1 MTEVAY
7 LDHAATTPVRA
18 EVRAAMAPFLDEV
31 YGNPSGSHSVARRAK
46 TALEEAREEIAEH
59 LGCAP
64 GEVVLTGGGTEAD
77 NLAVR
82 GAARAAGDGIGRRTG
97 RGTVVVSAIEHKA
110 VAEAAARVA
119 HAGGTVRTVRVGADG
134 VIDLDHLEA
143 VLDDTVVVVSVMC
156 VNNETGIVQPLD
168 AVAERVGAGAPRA
181 VLHTDAVQAV
191 AWLDPVA
198 TTAPAAL
205 VAVSAHKFGGPK
217 GVGAL
222 VVRDG
227 TGLEPD
233 LVGGGQERGRR
244 SGTVDVA
251 GAVGLAVALRVT
263 AATRPVEVARIG
275 RLRDRLAAGL
285 AAIPGVVPTGDRA
298 RAVAGS
304 HHVRVEGVEAETLL
318 VALDREGVCAAA
330 GSSCASG
337 APAPSHVLAAMGW
350 SRHAAKEAVRF
361 SLGHASTD
369 ADVDRALAVVPE
381 AIARLR
387 GAPVAADARAGVP
400 G

>member
-7 LDHAATTPVRA
+7 LDHAATTPVRP

-31 YGNPSGSHSVARRAK
+31 FGNPSGLHAVARRAK
-46 TALEEAREEIAEH
+46 TALEEAREEIAGH

-64 GEVVLTGGGTEAD
+64 GEVVCTGGGTEAD
-77 NLAVR
+77 NLALLGV
-82 GAARAAGDGIGRRTG
+82 ARAAGAP
-97 RGTVVVSAIEHKA
+97 GTVVVSAIEHKA
-110 VAEAAARVA
+110 VTEAAARL
-119 HAGGTVRTVRVGADG
+119 AGVGWTVRTVRVGADG
-134 VIDLDHLEA
+134 VVDVDHLETL
-143 VLDDTVVVVSVMC
+143 LDDSVVVVSVMA

-168 AVAERVGAGAPRA
+168 AVAGRVRAGAPRA

-191 AWLDPVA
+191 AWLDPVV
-198 TTAPAAL
+198 AAAGADL
-205 VAVSAHKFGGPK
+205 VTVSAHKFGGPK

-227 TGLEPD
+227 APLEPEA
-233 LVGGGQERGRR
+233 VGGGQERGRR

-251 GAVGLAVALRVT
+251 GVVGLATALRVT
-263 AATRPVEVARIG
+263 AAHRAAEVARVG
-275 RLRDRLAAGL
+275 ALRDRLAAGL
-285 AAIPGVVPTGDRA
+285 AAVPGVVPTGDRS

-318 VALDREGVCAAA
+318 VALDRDGVCAAA

-337 APAPSHVLAAMGW
+337 ALEPSPVLAAMGW
-350 SRHAAKEAVRF
+350 SRRAAKEAVRF
-361 SLGHASTD
+361 SLGYASTD
-369 ADVDRALAVVPE
+369 ADVDRALAVVPG
-381 AIARLR
+381 AIRRLR
-387 GAPVAADARAGVP
+387 AAAPVAVGS